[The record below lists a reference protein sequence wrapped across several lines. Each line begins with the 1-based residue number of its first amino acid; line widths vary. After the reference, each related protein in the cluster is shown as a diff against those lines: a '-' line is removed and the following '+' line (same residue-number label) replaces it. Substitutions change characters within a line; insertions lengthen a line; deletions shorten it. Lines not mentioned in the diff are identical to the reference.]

1 MRAGRPLLV
10 LQLAGTQA
18 EMGHQHG
25 ELLARA
31 GGYGETVAFYR
42 RMPEILMGKERG
54 GLPEPLLRPLVRFA
68 LLGLHR
74 GRPPE
79 LRERSRA
86 FFEALGYPRRFSH
99 HLFVMDLLQNVV
111 GLAGHFG
118 IGASRR
124 LLANAA
130 IPACSSVAVW
140 GRASRDGTL
149 RHARNFDFPGT
160 GIWEQQPTVVFNSP
174 DRGLRYGF
182 VATRGADTPGVTAF
196 NEAGLTLGAHTR
208 FHRHVRFSGAGIVD
222 LGHEI
227 IRRAETLADAA
238 RIARERK
245 VASTWGL
252 LVSSAREKSAALLEV
267 TGRAVE
273 VIRPAP
279 GEDFLVQTNR
289 YRSAALREWEVAPMT
304 GFLANSD
311 GRARALRSRV
321 LASSGLDAGD
331 LRAALGGR
339 ECPETAEERPCGG
352 VLAQP
357 ISVQS
362 VVTEPEARVL
372 HVSVGPSP
380 TGLGPWALVPMKW
393 ESVGS
398 RVVEP
403 PEAEKGAG
411 AAHAAFV
418 AAVGLDGRGAPRS
431 EVAAALER
439 VVTLDPEEPIY
450 RLLAGALALRS
461 GDASRALEHFRRGL
475 VGERA
480 PFRRATLLLW
490 AARAARVGGRVE
502 EARVFTAELL
512 AVEHPLAHDLKAQAR
527 REGERALPARKLG
540 RIVVNLVFPDVM
552 LA

>member
-10 LQLAGTQA
+10 LNLAGTQA
-18 EMGHQHG
+18 EMGRQHG

-31 GGYGETVAFYR
+31 GDYEATVEFYR

-54 GLPEPLLRPLVRFA
+54 GVPEPILRPLVRFA

-99 HLFVMDLLQNVV
+99 HLFVMDLLQNVI
-111 GLAGHFG
+111 GLAGQFG
-118 IGASRR
+118 LGASRR
-124 LLANAA
+124 LLASAA

-140 GRASRDGTL
+140 GRSSRDGTL

-238 RIARERK
+238 KIARERK

-267 TGRAVE
+267 TGRAVD
-273 VIRPAP
+273 VIRPAA

-289 YRSAALREWEVAPMT
+289 YRSAALREGEVAPMT

-321 LASSGLDAGD
+321 LGGGLDAGD

-362 VVTEPEARVL
+362 VVTEPEARLL
-372 HVSVGPSP
+372 HISVGPSP
-380 TGLGPWALVPMKW
+380 TGLGPWLEVPMKW
-393 ESVGS
+393 EGVGS
-398 RVVEP
+398 RVALPPPAEP
-403 PEAEKGAG
+403 GAG

-418 AAVGLDGRGAPRS
+418 EVVGLDGRGAPRS

-439 VVTLDPEEPIY
+439 VVALDPEEPIY
-450 RLLAGALALRS
+450 RLLAGALALRG
-461 GDASRALEHFRRGL
+461 GDAGRAHEHFRRGL
-475 VGERA
+475 VRERA

-490 AARAARVGGRVE
+490 AARAARVAGRVE
-502 EARVFTAELL
+502 EARALTAELL
-512 AVEHPLAHDLKAQAR
+512 AVEHPLAHDLKEQAR
-527 REGERALPARKLG
+527 REGERPLPARKLG
-540 RIVVNLVFPDVM
+540 RIVINLVFPDVM
-552 LA
+552 LT